1 MGLLA
6 SSVVLLNICG
16 IVYEQIYTQHIVLSI
31 LLLVMLS
38 ILARSIQA
46 AAEGVPSHW
55 KNTRLV

>member
-6 SSVVLLNICG
+6 SSVVLLNTCG
-16 IVYEQIYTQHIVLSI
+16 IVYEQIHTQHIVLSI

-46 AAEGVPSHW
+46 AAEGVPSH
-55 KNTRLV
+55 

>member
-6 SSVVLLNICG
+6 SSVVLLNTCG
-16 IVYEQIYTQHIVLSI
+16 IVYEQIHTQHIVLSI

-46 AAEGVPSHW
+46 AEGVPSHW